1 VRGYKYAIP
10 VERRGPRSCHAAGE
24 RFIFVAG
31 KFGVRRQG
39 QRVHTSLETFR
50 GMCDRQMCSAL
61 RCAVA
66 GIQQTK
72 LIFAEASE
80 YGDDD

>member
-1 VRGYKYAIP
+1 MRGYKYAIP

-39 QRVHTSLETFR
+39 QRVHTSFSVA
-50 GMCDRQMCSAL
+50 CDLQMCSAL

-72 LIFAEASE
+72 LTFAEASE